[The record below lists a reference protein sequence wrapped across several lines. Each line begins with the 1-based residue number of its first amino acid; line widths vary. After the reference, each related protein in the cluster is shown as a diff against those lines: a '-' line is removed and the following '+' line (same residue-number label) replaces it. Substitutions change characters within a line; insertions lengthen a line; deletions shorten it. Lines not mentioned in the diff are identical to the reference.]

1 MFGLGWLTL
10 RQAQEALKG
19 GRLDDAQRLLA
30 QPNVQGYKHSWDTQ
44 QQLARAFAER
54 GQKYL
59 RQDNVAAAWADLLK
73 AEQVLA
79 TEQTVIDLRHA
90 LTRLGLA
97 EVRALLEVGEPGR
110 ALEAAA
116 QLRDRAARPPDLEPL
131 EDGAKHWTTARA
143 QADRGEFAQALDTLQ
158 RVQRVLPAVSRAVER
173 FLFVV
178 HERQQLFHDRLPA
191 LDEAARG
198 ERWHEVLKLSEQ
210 LLAAAPQH
218 VEVRGLRQRAWKAME
233 PATVVNPG
241 PEVRNR
247 PSTDNPLGAAR
258 STPPGLPASKFLLW
272 IDGVGGYLVCLGNR
286 ITLGQATPEATVDLP
301 LFADVSR
308 VHAEVTRDS
317 EGYLL
322 QGMRAVQ
329 VNGRTVERALLRN
342 NDRITLGSCC
352 QLQFRQA
359 VPVSTSARLDLVSG
373 HRLRVSVD
381 GVLLMSDTLLLGPGN
396 QVHVQMPDLQQP
408 LVLFRQKDGLGIRTG
423 GTLKINGHTV
433 HERGVLEPGATVVG
447 DDFSLTVEPV
457 FGDKVTR

>member
-1 MFGLGWLTL
+1 
-10 RQAQEALKG
+10 
-19 GRLDDAQRLLA
+19 
-30 QPNVQGYKHSWDTQ
+30 
-44 QQLARAFAER
+44 
-54 GQKYL
+54 
-59 RQDNVAAAWADLLK
+59 
-73 AEQVLA
+73 
-79 TEQTVIDLRHA
+79 
-90 LTRLGLA
+90 
-97 EVRALLEVGEPGR
+97 
-110 ALEAAA
+110 
-116 QLRDRAARPPDLEPL
+116 
-131 EDGAKHWTTARA
+131 
-143 QADRGEFAQALDTLQ
+143 
-158 RVQRVLPAVSRAVER
+158 VER

-191 LDEAARG
+191 LDEAARA

-233 PATVVNPG
+233 PATVVHPAVER
-241 PEVRNR
+241 PNR
-247 PSTDNPLGAAR
+247 LSTDDPLDAAR

-286 ITLGQATPEATVDLP
+286 ITLGQATPDAPVDLP

-308 VHAEVTRDS
+308 IHAAVTRDS

-322 QGMRAVQ
+322 QGLRATQ

-342 NDRITLGSCC
+342 NDRITLGNCC

-396 QVHVQMPDLQQP
+396 QVHVQMPDLKQP

-433 HERGVLEPGATVVG
+433 QERGVLEPGATVVG

-457 FGDKVTR
+457 AGR